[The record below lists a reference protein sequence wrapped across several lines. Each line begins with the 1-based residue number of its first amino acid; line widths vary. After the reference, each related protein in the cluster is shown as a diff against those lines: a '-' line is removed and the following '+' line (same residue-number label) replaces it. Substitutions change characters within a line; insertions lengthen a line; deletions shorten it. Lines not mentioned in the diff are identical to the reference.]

1 MLTKIL
7 KYVLR
12 TIGIILAILFV
23 LYIVAFI
30 YISANK
36 KKIIKEVTD
45 EISKKINGKVS
56 IGDVELSFL
65 RNFPQTSVLI
75 RQVSVTD
82 TMFSKHHHEFFKA
95 DEVFVQLSLLK
106 LIKRESAI
114 NGIKIVNA
122 SIYLFTDSSGY
133 TNAYLLKPKSTDS
146 VNVSSSVATPENSL
160 LKSVVLE
167 DVKLT
172 LDDRQ
177 RGKLYDFAVK
187 NLKVK
192 IDDQT
197 TATDFS
203 AKADVMVH
211 SLAFMVSNGTFLK
224 EKNFEGNFDF
234 RFDKKLQQLQFDSI
248 DIKLEGHPFNVTG
261 RFDLVKPDP
270 QFSLAIHT
278 KKIPY
283 DFAKALLTVKI
294 DSALSIVSLDKNVDA
309 DASIAGPLN
318 GGDPLIFVT
327 WKVKDS
333 RLNTSF
339 LNFDRATFSGYYTD
353 EVVKGQPRRDP
364 NSKININDFSAKWN
378 GLPLTSKNIEVLN
391 LYQPVLTCDLEAAF
405 PLTDLNDIIGSSSIQ
420 MLSGEGLIDITYKGA
435 IEKNT
440 NLNSFV
446 NGAVSFKNG
455 DLLYTPRNV
464 ELKNL
469 NGRLQLKNSD
479 VLIQNIQCDI
489 LNNKIT
495 MNGEAKDLITLINT
509 EPNKA
514 IINWNIYSPSLNLG
528 SFIYL
533 LDKRKDPSNNSAHNR
548 QSTHLSK
555 GIDNVL
561 ENGRLNV
568 NLQAAN
574 LIYKKFQA
582 SNVNANITLLQ
593 DRYLINNV
601 NMEHA
606 GGTMNMTG
614 SLVKIKDNDNEAKVH
629 VNLNNVDVGKIFAAF
644 NNFGQNG
651 IEGKNL
657 EGKLTAKVD
666 ASLTL
671 SDDGNAYSKTIVSTI
686 DFSLKNG
693 ALNNFE
699 PLKEIQSFVF
709 KNRDFANIRFAEL
722 KDRLEIANKEVK
734 INRMEIESNVLSM
747 FVEGIYSMN
756 GNTDMSIQVPLS
768 NLKKRDADYIPENKG
783 LDARSGP
790 SLFIRGRPGPDGN
803 IQFKPE
809 ILHLF
814 RSH

>member
-1 MLTKIL
+1 LTRTI
-7 KYVLR
+7 KYALR
-12 TIGIILAILFV
+12 TIGIIVAIFFV
-23 LYIVAFI
+23 LCIVAFI
-30 YISANK
+30 YVSANK

-45 EISKKINGKVS
+45 EISKKINGNVS
-56 IGDVELSFL
+56 IGDVDLSFL
-65 RNFPQTSVLI
+65 KNFPQTSVLI
-75 RQVSVTD
+75 RHVSVTD
-82 TMFSKHHHEFFKA
+82 TMFAKHHHEFFNA

-106 LIKRESAI
+106 LIKKESAI

-133 TNAYLLKPKSTDS
+133 TNAYLLKPKSNDS
-146 VNVSSSVATPENSL
+146 VKASSPAVKPENSL
-160 LKSVVLE
+160 LKSVELE
-167 DVKLT
+167 HVKLT
-172 LDDRQ
+172 LDDRY
-177 RGKLYDFAVK
+177 REKLYDFAVK
-187 NLKVK
+187 NLRVK
-192 IDDQT
+192 IDDQNT
-197 TATDFS
+197 VTDFS

-211 SLAFMVSNGTFLK
+211 SLAFMLSNGTFLK
-224 EKNFEGNFDF
+224 DKNFEGNFHF
-234 RFDKKLQQLQFDSI
+234 RLDKKLQQLKFDSI
-248 DIKLEGHPFNVTG
+248 NIKLAGQPFNVTG
-261 RFDLVKPDP
+261 YFDLVKPDP
-270 QFSLAIHT
+270 RFALKIHI
-278 KKIPY
+278 KKISY

-294 DSALSIVSLDKNVDA
+294 DSALSIISLDKNVDV
-309 DASIAGPLN
+309 DASITGPLN

-333 RLNTSF
+333 RLNTPF
-339 LNFDRATFSGYYTD
+339 LNFDNASFSGYYTD

-364 NSKININDFSAKWN
+364 NSKINISDFSANWN

-391 LYQPVLTCDLEAAF
+391 LFQPVLTCDLQATF

-420 MLSGEGLIDITYKGA
+420 MLSGDGLIGITYKGA

-440 NLNSFV
+440 SANSFF

-455 DLLYTPRNV
+455 NVLYTPRNV
-464 ELKNL
+464 ELKNV

-495 MNGEAKDLITLINT
+495 MNGEAKNLITLLNT

-533 LDKRKDPSNNSAHNR
+533 LEKRKDPDNDNTHNSK
-548 QSTHLSK
+548 STRVSK
-555 GIDNVL
+555 GLDNVL

-606 GGTMNMTG
+606 GGTMNMKG
-614 SLVKIKDNDNEAKVH
+614 SIVMVKDNDNEAKLN

-644 NNFGQNG
+644 DNFGQNG

-657 EGKLTAKVD
+657 EGKLSAKVD

-671 SDDGNAYSKTIVSTI
+671 GNDGNVYPKTIVSTI

-693 ALNNFE
+693 AVNNFE
-699 PLKEIQSFVF
+699 PLKKIQSFIF
-709 KNRDFANIRFAEL
+709 KNRDFENIRFAEL

-747 FVEGIYSMN
+747 FVEGVYSMN

-768 NLKKRDADYIPENKG
+768 NLKKRDADYIPENHG
-783 LDARSGP
+783 LNAKLGP